1 MAATVARP
9 RPRGGER
16 LLDVDGLRTPGA
28 GAQARDLGGGSRRPS
43 LFTSFHHMFQQFSDF
58 AHEDTKVGTFS
69 EPPEKASQI

>member
-28 GAQARDLGGGSRRPS
+28 GAQARDLGGGEKPFIVHVFSSHVPA
-43 LFTSFHHMFQQFSDF
+43 FQ
-58 AHEDTKVGTFS
+58 
-69 EPPEKASQI
+69 